1 MPFVTLMPPTPWM
14 EISIHFLF
22 FYFGFP
28 NLLIVTTFY
37 QQQIVAQIKPWETFS
52 LKWIS
57 REVSNITVLSK
68 PGRRSYQA
76 LLLWYLMFIII
87 YVYLFICL
95 FYDTLTTV
103 ADAFL
108 PGPALRPLH
117 QERGGEGRR
126 DVHLRGQERGG
137 QVPCCCLPPGQHW
150 PASHDIQVS
159 ILQSSPDHCSDSCC

>member
-1 MPFVTLMPPTPWM
+1 
-14 EISIHFLF
+14 
-22 FYFGFP
+22 
-28 NLLIVTTFY
+28 
-37 QQQIVAQIKPWETFS
+37 
-52 LKWIS
+52 
-57 REVSNITVLSK
+57 
-68 PGRRSYQA
+68 
-76 LLLWYLMFIII
+76 MFIII

-137 QVPCCCLPPGQHW
+137 QVSRGSLPSGQHRSQHEDSKVVNLQKGENSFLLKSSFRTRFFYF
-150 PASHDIQVS
+150 PDFGASS
-159 ILQSSPDHCSDSCC
+159 